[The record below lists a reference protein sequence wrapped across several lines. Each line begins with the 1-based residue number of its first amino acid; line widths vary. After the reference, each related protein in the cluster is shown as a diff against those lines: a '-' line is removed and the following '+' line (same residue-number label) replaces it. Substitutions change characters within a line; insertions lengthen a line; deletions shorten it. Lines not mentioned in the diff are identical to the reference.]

1 MICLAVNTANTVL
14 SVELVRDGEV
24 LHYYETTE
32 TRNQG
37 NLLLQ
42 HVKKGLEVAG
52 LKYADIDLLAVV
64 TGPGSFTGIRIG
76 LATLRGIA
84 MAADLPIVGVTSFE
98 IFRDSRADCVNI
110 IAIESWREELYFTAV
125 GSDNSMVVAPV
136 NEPPA
141 DFLRRLPRG
150 AYSISGDAAHKLA
163 ALLPEAK
170 NLGEAIAAGTIS
182 RCAVKKFKAQGGE
195 LPLPFYMRDADV
207 TISNK

>member
-14 SVELVRDGEV
+14 SVELVRDGAV

-84 MAADLPIVGVTSFE
+84 MAADLPVIGVTSFE
-98 IFRDSRADCVNI
+98 IFAAPSTGKANI
-110 IAIESWREELYFTAV
+110 LAIESWREELYFTALDAA
-125 GSDNSMVVAPV
+125 GKTIIPPV

-141 DFLRRLPRG
+141 DFLRRLPPG
-150 AYSISGDAAHKLA
+150 PFVISGDATNKLS
-163 ALLPEAK
+163 ALLPDAE
-170 NLGEAIAAGTIS
+170 NLGETIPPGTIARCAIA
-182 RCAVKKFKAQGGE
+182 KFKAQGSE

-207 TISNK
+207 TISKK